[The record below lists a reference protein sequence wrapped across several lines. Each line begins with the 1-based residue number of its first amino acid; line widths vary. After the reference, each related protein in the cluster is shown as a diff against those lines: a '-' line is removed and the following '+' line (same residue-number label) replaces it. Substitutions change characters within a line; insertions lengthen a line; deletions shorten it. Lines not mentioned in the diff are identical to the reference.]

1 MPLLRFERWVLG
13 NEDKCCVVTQRAAHI
28 RVAWIVY
35 VRTYC
40 VRIATLHQNK
50 RTRLLYLCDAQVISI
65 IYMTQKITKI
75 ILKT

>member
-28 RVAWIVY
+28 RVAWLVY

-40 VRIATLHQNK
+40 VRIATLNQNK
-50 RTRLLYLCDAQVISI
+50 RTLLLYL
-65 IYMTQKITKI
+65 
-75 ILKT
+75 